1 MSKRVFVYTGCDNLE
16 AMAEAK
22 NYNDFLIELVEKAKL
37 CVDTREPRILDFG
50 AGSGTYADM
59 LLEKGSKV
67 DCLEPDLVLQKILK
81 KKKYSVLTDIKDLK
95 PNTYD
100 VIYSLN
106 VFEHIKDDES
116 VVGLLKTALKP
127 GGILLVYVPAFQLL
141 YSAMDRKVEHQRRY
155 RKERLRNFANNA
167 NLEILELSYYEPVG
181 FAASLFYKIFGGK
194 DGVLSP
200 ESVKFYDSYA
210 FPISKFLQP
219 ATKYFFGKNLLMLA
233 RKKSK

>member
-1 MSKRVFVYTGCDNLE
+1 LSKRTFVYTGCDNLE

-22 NYNDFLIELVEKAKL
+22 NYNNYLIELVEKATNQVNSKK
-37 CVDTREPRILDFG
+37 PKILDFG

-59 LLEKGSKV
+59 LMKKGIKV

-81 KKKYSVLTDIKDLK
+81 SKKYEVVADIKYLK

-116 VVGLLKTALKP
+116 VVELLKTALKP
-127 GGILLVYVPAFQLL
+127 GGVLFVYVPAFQVLF
-141 YSAMDRKVEHQRRY
+141 SAMDRKVEHHRRY
-155 RKERLRNFANNA
+155 RKDRLRTFANKA
-167 NLEILELSYYEPVG
+167 NLEILELSYCEPVG
-181 FAASLFYKIFGGK
+181 FAASLGYKILGSD

-200 ESVKFYDSYA
+200 GSVKVYDTFA
-210 FPISKFLQP
+210 FPISKFVQP
-219 ATKYFFGKNLLMLA
+219 ITKHLFGKNVFMFA
-233 RKKSK
+233 RKKSE